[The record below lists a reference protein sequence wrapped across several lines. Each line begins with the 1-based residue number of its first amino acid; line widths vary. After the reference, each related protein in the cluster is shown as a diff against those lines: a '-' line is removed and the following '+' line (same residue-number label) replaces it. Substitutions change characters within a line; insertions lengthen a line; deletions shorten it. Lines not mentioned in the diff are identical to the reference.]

1 MWKSQSG
8 EYGGGSTA
16 YSWLVYNALWEGG
29 VGKVRAPS
37 LSKTYLDP
45 GPLPSSLRLQQAM
58 QMIHVFPGLCLPGH
72 LSVPVPIGSAEPGVF
87 RAGRPHEA
95 AQSHTWAEKESS
107 PEAEGT
113 GPTAAVEEL
122 PRVWR
127 QGGGAGDLQGCSWG
141 EKPSTPLGS
150 INTPHQRHLRDG
162 ALLFSLRYILS
173 IR

>member
-8 EYGGGSTA
+8 EYGGSSTA

-95 AQSHTWAEKESS
+95 AQSHTWTEKESS

-113 GPTAAVEEL
+113 GPTAA
-122 PRVWR
+122 
-127 QGGGAGDLQGCSWG
+127 GGAAPSVETQRRGRGSSGLLLGREAQHPTGIHQHPPPEASQGWC
-141 EKPSTPLGS
+141 P
-150 INTPHQRHLRDG
+150 
-162 ALLFSLRYILS
+162 ALLFKIYFIH
-173 IR
+173 